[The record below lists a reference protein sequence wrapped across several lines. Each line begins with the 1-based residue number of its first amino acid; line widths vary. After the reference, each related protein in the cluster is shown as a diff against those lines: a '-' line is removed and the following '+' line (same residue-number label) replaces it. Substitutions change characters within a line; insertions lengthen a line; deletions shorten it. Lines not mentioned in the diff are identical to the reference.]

1 MSLLAQ
7 MPASAPQLP
16 PLPEGPTF
24 DRVRGPIEIPTYE
37 TWQIVLAVAVG
48 GLLLGLL
55 IWRLLRARSQAPSFV
70 CPRQSALAELE
81 TAARLTENDDQR
93 FAQLSSQ
100 ALRRYLEEGLGLR
113 FSSRT
118 SEEFLRNLKGDTRFA
133 PEFQEKLAELLRT
146 FDQIKFAQ
154 KPASQETRSQIT
166 HSVRQLIE
174 QAHAIAQKEGA
185 QA

>member
-37 TWQIVLAVAVG
+37 TWQIALAVAVG
-48 GLLLGLL
+48 TLLLGLL
-55 IWRLLRARSQAPSFV
+55 IWFFIRARSKAPNAIP
-70 CPRQSALAELE
+70 PRESALAELE
-81 TAARLTENDDQR
+81 TAAQLTENDDER

-100 ALRRYLEEGLGLR
+100 ALRRYLEKGLGLR
-113 FSSRT
+113 FSACT
-118 SEEFLRNLKGDTRFA
+118 SEEFLGSLKGNTRF
-133 PEFQEKLAELLRT
+133 PLEFQEQLAEVLT
-146 FDQIKFAQ
+146 IFDQIKFAQ
-154 KPASQETRSQIT
+154 KPVSQETRSQIIQ
-166 HSVRQLIE
+166 SVSQLIE
-174 QAHAIAQKEGA
+174 QAHAVTHEEGA